1 MPQQTPLKMRVVC
14 DSQKAKIQTY
24 ATALGEAFKC
34 KSDKLPLGYPC
45 EKERL
50 VIIVATLK
58 GGPSDQ
64 LRRLCADLTPARAHN
79 VAFVIDSSSPKAGL
93 EQIKE
98 ILREA
103 GTNVIDEPY
112 YVKAGLFS
120 GEKISLDERIK
131 IVKWAEGVAASLTQ
145 Q

>member
-1 MPQQTPLKMRVVC
+1 MAPQAPIKMRVIC
-14 DSQKAKIQTY
+14 DSAKAKIQTY
-24 ATALGEAFKC
+24 ATAIGEAFKC
-34 KSDKLPLGYPC
+34 KSDKFPLAYPC

-64 LRRLCADLTPARAHN
+64 LRRFCTDLTPARTNN
-79 VAFVIDSSSPKAGL
+79 VALVIDSASSKAGI
-93 EQIKE
+93 EKVKE

-103 GTNVIDEPY
+103 GTNIIEDVY

-131 IVKWAEGVAASLTQ
+131 IVKWAEGIAASLLN
-145 Q
+145 